1 MPCHSSNLETF
12 SRLSVSLSV
21 IYLVSFSLKEFSIFP
36 QCICQVLGFLVLLL
50 LWRLLLSHENHSC
63 FSKPFVS
70 SEDLAPGINYFDSH
84 ITDWYLPVVCHGKTH
99 AIHHSM
105 CLSNS
110 SSTPLLFLQQN
121 HFICW
126 GHLLKHPSLS
136 LHPWYFVH
144 SMWHDPQW
152 LHVAKSCEY
161 FPLIPTLECI
171 YTVDQLPTPSN
182 IFFTW

>member
-1 MPCHSSNLETF
+1 MPRHSSNLETF

-36 QCICQVLGFLVLLL
+36 QCICQVLGFILLLL

-70 SEDLAPGINYFDSH
+70 SEDLAPGISYFGSH

-110 SSTPLLFLQQN
+110 SSTPPALSPAEPF
-121 HFICW
+121 
-126 GHLLKHPSLS
+126 HLLRPSFKTPLS
-136 LHPWYFVH
+136 EPSSLILPA
-144 SMWHDPQW
+144 Q
-152 LHVAKSCEY
+152 HVAWSSVASC
-161 FPLIPTLECI
+161 C
-171 YTVDQLPTPSN
+171 
-182 IFFTW
+182 